1 MFDYSGYKHLVI
13 DVRDKV
19 ATVTLNRPEKRNALN
34 KRLIHELQTIWRD
47 LADDPA
53 VLAVL
58 LTGAGDYFSVGGD
71 VKEMAER
78 PGGDFMDP
86 GEVHDPA
93 KGRRLIAN
101 ILDLDKPVVCAI
113 NGDAIGLACTVALF
127 SDITVANETA
137 RIGDPHVKVGLVAGD
152 GGTIIWPMLLGVS
165 RAKEFL
171 MRGMLVQAKE
181 AERIGLVNYALPA
194 AEVLPKARAIAQE
207 LADGASWAIRWTK
220 MSINKEIKQRANLT
234 LDLAHA
240 LEMLTLPMQD
250 HREATKAFKE
260 KRKPKFIGR

>member
-1 MFDYSGYKHLVI
+1 MPTYDTYQHLKIEVS
-13 DVRDKV
+13 DKI
-19 ATVTLNRPEKRNALN
+19 ATVTINRPERRNAMN
-34 KRLIHELQTIWRD
+34 KRLIREMQTIWRD

-53 VLAVL
+53 VLAIL
-58 LTGAGDYFSVGGD
+58 LTGAGSYFSVGGD

-86 GEVHDPA
+86 GEVHDPSH
-93 KGRRLIAN
+93 GRRLISN
-101 ILDLDKPVVCAI
+101 ILELDKPVVCAI
-113 NGDAIGLACTVALF
+113 NGDAVGLACTIALF
-127 SDITVANETA
+127 SDITVASETA

-171 MRGMLVQAKE
+171 MRGMLVNGKD
-181 AERIGLVNYALPA
+181 AERIALVNYALPA
-194 AEVLPKARAIAQE
+194 DQVLDKARGIARE

-240 LEMLTLPMQD
+240 MEMLTLPMQD

-260 KRKPKFIGR
+260 KRKPAFVGR